1 MEHAKAHST
10 KALRSLSHT
19 LLAVQGGCFEAWTQA
34 WEGDEVSG
42 NPNHRGKTWGVGR
55 PCANCSRTI
64 TRGLICEK
72 GRGCRKAARPARP
85 TLAERHLSAVLTA
98 LGFPGEPK
106 AGVEKIAG
114 KTREEWERDTYM
126 QYPDTQALL
135 AAAFRALTAESRLER
150 AEKVLT
156 RAVDLL
162 DCWSYNPKSSF
173 YRACPDKNQQRCP
186 NCLVS
191 MDARSYFTEEKRG

>member
-10 KALRSLSHT
+10 KALRQMSHT

-98 LGFPGEPK
+98 LGFPGAE
-106 AGVEKIAG
+106 
-114 KTREEWERDTYM
+114 RE
-126 QYPDTQALL
+126 
-135 AAAFRALTAESRLER
+135 
-150 AEKVLT
+150 
-156 RAVDLL
+156 
-162 DCWSYNPKSSF
+162 
-173 YRACPDKNQQRCP
+173 
-186 NCLVS
+186 
-191 MDARSYFTEEKRG
+191 G